1 MEKPRVVFFGTG
13 PVAAKSLDLLAEW
26 ADVEAVITKPK
37 PEHHRGDYPVLDV
50 AEKLGL
56 KVLTVTD
63 KKSLNELME
72 TRPVRSELA
81 VLVDFGII
89 VSQDVIDYFPLG
101 IINSHF
107 SVLPEWRGADPIT
120 FAILSG
126 QDSTG
131 VSIMLLTA
139 GLDEGPL
146 LAYGEC
152 ELDGTETTAE
162 LTEKLI
168 DLSDALLKSEVPQH
182 LADPTKGVE
191 QAATGRDQSYSRKLT
206 KNDSKLDFTKPA
218 KQLEREVRAF
228 ADWPKSRTTLA
239 NKEVVITAAHVQDGS
254 GEPGTIWHEGRSLGI
269 HTSNGIL
276 VVDKLKPAGKAEM
289 TAEAF
294 LAGYGRDL

>member
-13 PVAAKSLDLLAEW
+13 PVAAKSLELLCAW
-26 ADVEAVITKPK
+26 ADIEAVITKPR
-37 PEHHRGDYPVLDV
+37 PAHHKGDFPVLDV
-50 AEKLGL
+50 AQQLKL

-63 KKSLNELME
+63 KQSLTELLA
-72 TRPVRSELA
+72 TKPVTSQLA
-81 VLVDFGII
+81 ILVDFGII
-89 VSQDVIDYFPLG
+89 VPQVVIDYFPLG

-126 QDSTG
+126 QDVTG

-146 LAYGEC
+146 LGYGEQP
-152 ELDGTETTAE
+152 LTGHETAAE
-162 LTEKLI
+162 LTDKLI
-168 DLSDALLKSEVPQH
+168 LLSDVLLQQEVPPHIAQ
-182 LADPTKGVE
+182 PTKGVP
-191 QAATGRDQSYSRKLT
+191 QTATKREQSYSRKLT
-206 KNDSKLDFTKPA
+206 KDDGLLDFTKPA
-218 KQLEREVRAF
+218 ERLEREIRAF

-254 GEPGTIWHEGRSLGI
+254 GTPGTIWHEGKSFGF
-269 HTSNGIL
+269 HTADKIL
-276 VVDKLKPAGKAEM
+276 VIDRLKPAGKSEM

-294 LAGYGRDL
+294 LNGYGKDL